1 MRKTSLALVAVLLA
15 WTGAAE
21 PVCVNGVCYP
31 DEESARAAGALGGTS
46 GKNFADLQ
54 NMLQAAD
61 KPEGEKSA
69 GEKPAAEKTPPD
81 RLSRR
86 LALGYMTPVEFRGFL
101 HGKKSPGESLE
112 ELPLAMV
119 FLFVLLG
126 GLVMNL
132 TPCVLPLVP
141 VSLVLVGR
149 GGARGAAY
157 GLGMTLAYGA
167 LGLAAAFGGLAFGAI
182 QSSPWF
188 NLVVAVVFLVLGLA
202 TSEVFFI
209 DFSRFRPRPKAGVP
223 ADAKSGLGGPFLL
236 GAGTA
241 VLAGACVAPILL
253 ATLVLTAK
261 WFAEGRVW
269 AVALPFVLGAGM
281 GLPWP
286 FITAGMAVLPKP
298 GAWMRW
304 VNRAFAVVLFGFAVW
319 YGWLAWG
326 AVGEPRLRRRP
337 VRIRRLVRLARV
349 GRVHGARRGRARAGA
364 GECRGRRRLA
374 SDACDRGRAVVQ
386 ELHGDGADDA
396 EGAVRRRGAHEVQR
410 QAHRD
415 QHVRGSRELS
425 RTGRPRHQ
433 GRAGLRGD

>member
-101 HGKKSPGESLE
+101 HGKRTFAECLE
-112 ELPLAMV
+112 ENSSVVTV
-119 FLFVLLG
+119 FLLILLG
-126 GLVMNL
+126 GLFMNL

-141 VSLVLVGR
+141 VSLALVGR

-188 NLVVAVVFLVLGLA
+188 NLVVAVVFVLLGLA

-223 ADAKSGLGGPFLL
+223 ADAKRGLGGPFLL

-261 WFAEGRVW
+261 WFAAGRTW

-286 FITAGMAVLPKP
+286 FITAGMSVLPKP
-298 GAWMRW
+298 GMWMRW
-304 VNRAFAVVLFGFAVW
+304 VNRVFAVVLFGFAVW

-326 AVGEPRLRRRP
+326 GFT
-337 VRIRRLVRLARV
+337 
-349 GRVHGARRGRARAGA
+349 ARAEAAPAPAQESAVAEDASRPTLVIVGA
-364 GECRGRRRLA
+364 PWCKNCTAMEKTTLKEPSVVEALA
-374 SDACDRGRAVVQ
+374 KFNVKHVEINTFADLANYP
-386 ELHGDGADDA
+386 EL
-396 EGAVRRRGAHEVQR
+396 
-410 QAHRD
+410 
-415 QHVRGSRELS
+415 
-425 RTGRPRHQ
+425 
-433 GRAGLRGD
+433 AGLDIKGVPAYVVIEREKEAETP

>member
-188 NLVVAVVFLVLGLA
+188 NLVVAVVFVLLGLA

-223 ADAKSGLGGPFLL
+223 ADAKRGLGGPFLL

-261 WFAEGRVW
+261 WFAAGRVW

-286 FITAGMAVLPKP
+286 FITAGMSVLPKP

-304 VNRAFAVVLFGFAVW
+304 VNRVFAVVLFGFAVW

-326 AVGEPRLRRRP
+326 GFT
-337 VRIRRLVRLARV
+337 
-349 GRVHGARRGRARAGA
+349 ARAEVAPAPAQESAVAEDASRPTLVIVGA
-364 GECRGRRRLA
+364 PWCKNCTAMERTTLKEPSVVEALTKFNVKHIEINTFADLA
-374 SDACDRGRAVVQ
+374 NYP
-386 ELHGDGADDA
+386 EL
-396 EGAVRRRGAHEVQR
+396 
-410 QAHRD
+410 
-415 QHVRGSRELS
+415 
-425 RTGRPRHQ
+425 
-433 GRAGLRGD
+433 AGLDIKGVPAYVVIEREKEAETP

>member
-1 MRKTSLALVAVLLA
+1 MRKTAFVFLAGLLA
-15 WTGAAE
+15 WTCAAE
-21 PVCVNGVCYP
+21 PVCVDGMCYP
-31 DEESARAAGALGGTS
+31 DEEAARAAGVSEEKIAAAHAAGAHDDAPGQGFSDL
-46 GKNFADLQ
+46 KNLLHATD
-54 NMLQAAD
+54 A
-61 KPEGEKSA
+61 PTVRESGEKSA
-69 GEKPAAEKTPPD
+69 AEGRT
-81 RLSRR
+81 RRR
-86 LALGYMTPVEFRGFL
+86 LAFGYMDAATFTAFLSGTPTAADMLGNASV
-101 HGKKSPGESLE
+101 
-112 ELPLAMV
+112 AMV
-119 FLFVLLG
+119 FLLVLLG
-126 GLVMNL
+126 GLLMNL

-209 DFSRFRPRPKAGVP
+209 DFSRFRPRPAAGGGVVP
-223 ADAKSGLGGPFLL
+223 QRGLLGPFTL
-236 GAGTA
+236 GIGTA

-261 WFAEGRVW
+261 WFAEGRIW

-286 FITAGMAVLPKP
+286 FITAGMSVFPKP

-326 AVGEPRLRRRP
+326 GFT
-337 VRIRRLVRLARV
+337 
-349 GRVHGARRGRARAGA
+349 ARAEVAPAPAQESAVAEDASRPTLVIVGA
-364 GECRGRRRLA
+364 PWCKNCTAMEKTTLKEPPVVEALA
-374 SDACDRGRAVVQ
+374 KFNVKHIEINTFADLANYP
-386 ELHGDGADDA
+386 EL
-396 EGAVRRRGAHEVQR
+396 
-410 QAHRD
+410 
-415 QHVRGSRELS
+415 
-425 RTGRPRHQ
+425 
-433 GRAGLRGD
+433 AGLDIKGVPAYVVIEREKEAETP

>member
-1 MRKTSLALVAVLLA
+1 MRKTAFVFLAGLLA
-15 WTGAAE
+15 CTCAAE
-21 PVCVNGVCYP
+21 PVCVDGMCYP
-31 DEESARAAGALGGTS
+31 DEEAARAAGVSEAKIAAARAAGAHDDAPGQGLS
-46 GKNFADLQ
+46 DLKNLLHATD
-54 NMLQAAD
+54 A
-61 KPEGEKSA
+61 PTVRESGEKSV
-69 GEKPAAEKTPPD
+69 AEG
-81 RLSRR
+81 RMRRR
-86 LALGYMTPVEFRGFL
+86 LAFGYMDAATFTAFLSGTPTAADMLGSASV
-101 HGKKSPGESLE
+101 
-112 ELPLAMV
+112 AMV
-119 FLFVLLG
+119 FLLVLLG

-167 LGLAAAFGGLAFGAI
+167 VGLAAAFGAI
-182 QSSPWF
+182 QASPWF
-188 NLVVAVVFLVLGLA
+188 NLVVALVFLVLGLA

-209 DFSRFRPRPKAGVP
+209 DFSRFRPRPAAGGGVVP
-223 ADAKSGLGGPFLL
+223 QRGLLGPFFL
-236 GAGTA
+236 GTGTA

-286 FITAGMAVLPKP
+286 FITAGMSVLPRP

-326 AVGEPRLRRRP
+326 GFTARAEAASAPAQESVQAGDATRPRLVIVGAPWCKNCTAMERSTLKEP
-337 VRIRRLVRLARV
+337 SVVEALSKFNVKHVEINTFADLANYP
-349 GRVHGARRGRARAGA
+349 
-364 GECRGRRRLA
+364 
-374 SDACDRGRAVVQ
+374 
-386 ELHGDGADDA
+386 EL
-396 EGAVRRRGAHEVQR
+396 
-410 QAHRD
+410 
-415 QHVRGSRELS
+415 
-425 RTGRPRHQ
+425 
-433 GRAGLRGD
+433 AGLDIKGVPAYVVFEKTSPFEGEE

>member
-1 MRKTSLALVAVLLA
+1 MRKTAFVFLAGLLA
-15 WTGAAE
+15 WTCAAE
-21 PVCVNGVCYP
+21 PVCVDGMCYP
-31 DEESARAAGALGGTS
+31 DEASARAAGVSEAKIAAARAAGAHDDAPGQGFSDL
-46 GKNFADLQ
+46 KNL
-54 NMLQAAD
+54 LQATDAPTD
-61 KPEGEKSA
+61 RESGEKSA
-69 GEKPAAEKTPPD
+69 AE
-81 RLSRR
+81 RRMRRR
-86 LALGYMTPVEFRGFL
+86 LTFGYMDAATFTAFLSGTPTAADMLGNASV
-101 HGKKSPGESLE
+101 
-112 ELPLAMV
+112 AMV
-119 FLFVLLG
+119 FLLVLLG

-157 GLGMTLAYGA
+157 GLGMTLAYGV

-188 NLVVAVVFLVLGLA
+188 NLVVAVVFVLLGLA

-209 DFSRFRPRPKAGVP
+209 DFSRFRPRPAAGGGVAP
-223 ADAKSGLGGPFLL
+223 QRGLLGPFTL
-236 GAGTA
+236 GIGTA

-261 WFAEGRVW
+261 WFAAGRVW

-286 FITAGMAVLPKP
+286 FITAGMSVLPKP

-326 AVGEPRLRRRP
+326 GFT
-337 VRIRRLVRLARV
+337 
-349 GRVHGARRGRARAGA
+349 ARAEAAPAPAQESAVAEDASRPTIVIVGA
-364 GECRGRRRLA
+364 PWCKNCTAMEKTTLKEPSVVEALA
-374 SDACDRGRAVVQ
+374 KFNVKHVEINTFADLANYP
-386 ELHGDGADDA
+386 EL
-396 EGAVRRRGAHEVQR
+396 
-410 QAHRD
+410 
-415 QHVRGSRELS
+415 
-425 RTGRPRHQ
+425 
-433 GRAGLRGD
+433 AGLDIKGVPAYVVIEREKETETP

>member
-1 MRKTSLALVAVLLA
+1 MRKTAFVLFAGLLA
-15 WTGAAE
+15 WTSAAE

-31 DEESARAAGALGGTS
+31 DEESARAAGALGGK
-46 GKNFADLQ
+46 GFGGFQGL
-54 NMLQAAD
+54 LQAAD
-61 KPEGEKSA
+61 ASGVAETNAAPEAVTNAAPEA
-69 GEKPAAEKTPPD
+69 AAEKTPV
-81 RLSRR
+81 LSRR
-86 LALGYMTPVEFRGFL
+86 LALGSMTAVEFRGFL
-101 HGKKSPGESLE
+101 FGKRSPAESLE
-112 ELPLAMV
+112 DFSVVTV
-119 FLFVLLG
+119 FLLVLLG
-126 GLVMNL
+126 GLLMNL

-141 VSLVLVGR
+141 VSLALVGR

-167 LGLAAAFGGLAFGAI
+167 LGVATAFSGLAFGAI

-188 NLVVAVVFLVLGLA
+188 NLVVAVVFVLLGLA

-326 AVGEPRLRRRP
+326 GFT
-337 VRIRRLVRLARV
+337 
-349 GRVHGARRGRARAGA
+349 ARAEAAPAPTQESAVAEDASRPTLVIVGA
-364 GECRGRRRLA
+364 PWCKNCTAMEKTTLKEPSVVEALA
-374 SDACDRGRAVVQ
+374 KFNVKHVEINTFADLANYP
-386 ELHGDGADDA
+386 EL
-396 EGAVRRRGAHEVQR
+396 
-410 QAHRD
+410 
-415 QHVRGSRELS
+415 
-425 RTGRPRHQ
+425 
-433 GRAGLRGD
+433 AGLDIKGVPAYVVIEREKEAETP

>member
-1 MRKTSLALVAVLLA
+1 MRKTCFALIAAALA
-15 WTGAAE
+15 WTCAAE

-81 RLSRR
+81 RLSCR

-223 ADAKSGLGGPFLL
+223 ADAKRGLGGPFLL

-261 WFAEGRVW
+261 WFAAGRTW

-286 FITAGMAVLPKP
+286 FITAGMSVLPKP
-298 GAWMRW
+298 GMWMRW
-304 VNRAFAVVLFGFAVW
+304 VNRVFAVVLFGFAVW

-326 AVGEPRLRRRP
+326 GFT
-337 VRIRRLVRLARV
+337 
-349 GRVHGARRGRARAGA
+349 ARAEAAPAPAQESAAAEDAALPTLVIVGA
-364 GECRGRRRLA
+364 PWCKNCTAMEKTTLKEPSVVEALA
-374 SDACDRGRAVVQ
+374 KFNVKHVEINTFADLANYP
-386 ELHGDGADDA
+386 EL
-396 EGAVRRRGAHEVQR
+396 
-410 QAHRD
+410 
-415 QHVRGSRELS
+415 
-425 RTGRPRHQ
+425 
-433 GRAGLRGD
+433 AGLDIKGVPAYVVIEKEKEVRVP

>member
-54 NMLQAAD
+54 NMLLAAD

-81 RLSRR
+81 RLSCR

-149 GGARGAAY
+149 GGARGAA
-157 GLGMTLAYGA
+157 
-167 LGLAAAFGGLAFGAI
+167 
-182 QSSPWF
+182 
-188 NLVVAVVFLVLGLA
+188 
-202 TSEVFFI
+202 
-209 DFSRFRPRPKAGVP
+209 
-223 ADAKSGLGGPFLL
+223 
-236 GAGTA
+236 
-241 VLAGACVAPILL
+241 
-253 ATLVLTAK
+253 
-261 WFAEGRVW
+261 
-269 AVALPFVLGAGM
+269 
-281 GLPWP
+281 
-286 FITAGMAVLPKP
+286 
-298 GAWMRW
+298 
-304 VNRAFAVVLFGFAVW
+304 
-319 YGWLAWG
+319 
-326 AVGEPRLRRRP
+326 
-337 VRIRRLVRLARV
+337 
-349 GRVHGARRGRARAGA
+349 
-364 GECRGRRRLA
+364 
-374 SDACDRGRAVVQ
+374 
-386 ELHGDGADDA
+386 
-396 EGAVRRRGAHEVQR
+396 
-410 QAHRD
+410 
-415 QHVRGSRELS
+415 
-425 RTGRPRHQ
+425 
-433 GRAGLRGD
+433 

>member
-101 HGKKSPGESLE
+101 HGKRTFAECLE
-112 ELPLAMV
+112 ENSSVVTV
-119 FLFVLLG
+119 FLLILLG
-126 GLVMNL
+126 GLFMNL

-141 VSLVLVGR
+141 VSLALVGR

-188 NLVVAVVFLVLGLA
+188 NLVVAVVFVLLGLA

-223 ADAKSGLGGPFLL
+223 ADAKRGLGGPFLL

-261 WFAEGRVW
+261 WFAAGRTW

-286 FITAGMAVLPKP
+286 FITAGMSVLPKP
-298 GAWMRW
+298 GMWMRW
-304 VNRAFAVVLFGFAVW
+304 VNRVFAVVLFGFAVW
-319 YGWLAWG
+319 YGWLAWSG
-326 AVGEPRLRRRP
+326 FT
-337 VRIRRLVRLARV
+337 
-349 GRVHGARRGRARAGA
+349 ARAGTA
-364 GECRGRRRLA
+364 PAPTQERAAEADPTRPTLVIVGAPWCKNCTAMERTTLKEPSVVEALA
-374 SDACDRGRAVVQ
+374 KFNVKHVEINTFEDLKSHPELTGLGIDKTGVPAYVVI
-386 ELHGDGADDA
+386 EK
-396 EGAVRRRGAHEVQR
+396 EEK
-410 QAHRD
+410 
-415 QHVRGSRELS
+415 
-425 RTGRPRHQ
+425 TP
-433 GRAGLRGD
+433 

>member
-54 NMLQAAD
+54 NMLLAAD

-101 HGKKSPGESLE
+101 HGKRTFAECLE
-112 ELPLAMV
+112 ENSSVVTV
-119 FLFVLLG
+119 FLLILLG
-126 GLVMNL
+126 GLFMNL

-141 VSLVLVGR
+141 VSLALVGR

-188 NLVVAVVFLVLGLA
+188 NLVVAVVFVLLGLA

-223 ADAKSGLGGPFLL
+223 ADAKRGLGGPFLL

-261 WFAEGRVW
+261 WFAAGRTW

-286 FITAGMAVLPKP
+286 FITAGMSVLPKP
-298 GAWMRW
+298 GMWMRW
-304 VNRAFAVVLFGFAVW
+304 VNRVFAVVLFGFAVW

-326 AVGEPRLRRRP
+326 GFT
-337 VRIRRLVRLARV
+337 
-349 GRVHGARRGRARAGA
+349 ARAEAAPAPAQESAVAEDASRPTLVIVGA
-364 GECRGRRRLA
+364 PWCKNCTAMEKTTLKEPSVVEALA
-374 SDACDRGRAVVQ
+374 KFNVKHVEINTFADLANYP
-386 ELHGDGADDA
+386 EL
-396 EGAVRRRGAHEVQR
+396 
-410 QAHRD
+410 
-415 QHVRGSRELS
+415 
-425 RTGRPRHQ
+425 
-433 GRAGLRGD
+433 AGLDIKGVPAYVVIEKEKEVRAP

>member
-54 NMLQAAD
+54 NMLLAAD

-69 GEKPAAEKTPPD
+69 GGKPAAEKTPPD

-223 ADAKSGLGGPFLL
+223 AAAKRGLGGPFLL

-261 WFAEGRVW
+261 WFAAGRTW

-286 FITAGMAVLPKP
+286 FITAGMSVLPKP
-298 GAWMRW
+298 GMWMRW
-304 VNRAFAVVLFGFAVW
+304 VNRVFAVVLFGFAVW

-326 AVGEPRLRRRP
+326 GFT
-337 VRIRRLVRLARV
+337 
-349 GRVHGARRGRARAGA
+349 ARAEAAPAPAQENAAAEDASRPTLVIVGA
-364 GECRGRRRLA
+364 PWCKNCTAMEKTTLKEPSVVEALA
-374 SDACDRGRAVVQ
+374 KFNVKHVEINTFADLANYP
-386 ELHGDGADDA
+386 EL
-396 EGAVRRRGAHEVQR
+396 
-410 QAHRD
+410 
-415 QHVRGSRELS
+415 
-425 RTGRPRHQ
+425 
-433 GRAGLRGD
+433 AGLDIKGVPAYVVIEKEKEVRAP